1 MPPKRGRPPSRGGSS
16 ARGRPRRPV
25 SGASV
30 ANGDQAVSPDFS
42 EDPAGIVSCPSCGF
56 VPHAGEMLHD
66 HEAGVTLYYGRHL
79 DLRAEANSALFF
91 IREVAELHTETL
103 MALAVGT
110 AHKLS
115 HRLAGLDF
123 KYRRGDGSDRA
134 RLRSL
139 KADAQVM
146 KDTRQILKESVS
158 SLLAIEHEICERTAN
173 YVTSYEE
180 LRSELSPVSDASSST
195 GSESLESDS
204 DVTPAPS
211 RKPRYHRHAA

>member
-16 ARGRPRRPV
+16 ARDRPPRPV

-30 ANGDQAVSPDFS
+30 VSGDQAVSPVSS

-66 HEAGVTLYYGRHL
+66 HAAGVTLYYGRHL

-91 IREVAELHTETL
+91 IAEVAELHTETL

-139 KADAQVM
+139 KADAHVM
-146 KDTRQILKESVS
+146 KDTRQILKETVS
-158 SLLAIEHEICERTAN
+158 SLLAIEHEICERTSK

-180 LRSELSPVSDASSST
+180 LRSQLSPSSSSND
-195 GSESLESDS
+195 SESLESDS

-211 RKPRYHRHAA
+211 RKPRRDV

>member
-1 MPPKRGRPPSRGGSS
+1 
-16 ARGRPRRPV
+16 
-25 SGASV
+25 
-30 ANGDQAVSPDFS
+30 
-42 EDPAGIVSCPSCGF
+42 
-56 VPHAGEMLHD
+56 MLHD
-66 HEAGVTLYYGRHL
+66 HTAGVTLYYGRHL

-91 IREVAELHTETL
+91 IAEVAELHTETL

-146 KDTRQILKESVS
+146 KDTRQILKETVS
-158 SLLAIEHEICERTAN
+158 SLLAIEHEICERTSK

-180 LRSELSPVSDASSST
+180 LRSQLSPSSSSND
-195 GSESLESDS
+195 SESLESDS

-211 RKPRYHRHAA
+211 RKPRRDV